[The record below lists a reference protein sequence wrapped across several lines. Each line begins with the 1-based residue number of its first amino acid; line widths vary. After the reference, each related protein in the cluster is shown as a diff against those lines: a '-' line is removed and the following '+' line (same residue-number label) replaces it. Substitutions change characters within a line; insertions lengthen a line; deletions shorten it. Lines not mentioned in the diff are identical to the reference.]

1 MKEFLEAGVHFG
13 HQRGRWNPK
22 MKPYIFDV
30 RDGIHIIDLQKTVDL
45 CKQAFEFVR
54 SVTAQGNKILF
65 VGTKKQAQQIVVE
78 EATRA
83 GQFYVTERWLGGT
96 LTNFKTI
103 REGINR
109 LKRIEDME
117 AKGIFDLL
125 PKKEVGSLK
134 KERVKL
140 LKVFNGIREM
150 KKLPAA
156 IFVIDPG
163 KEDIAVTEA
172 IRLGIPV
179 VAVVDTNC
187 DPDGIDYLM
196 PGNDD
201 AIKSIRLF
209 TSLVASACLEGF
221 QEFEKRLREEGKPAV
236 AEEEVEKPVS
246 ALDEFSISE
255 EPVII
260 VDPEKYRQEEPDIK
274 REPDA
279 SVTEKDVV
287 KKPEKK

>member
-30 RDGIHIIDLQKTVDL
+30 RDGIHIIDLQKTVEL
-45 CKQAFEFVR
+45 CKQACEFVK
-54 SVTAQGNKILF
+54 SITAQGSKVLF

-78 EATRA
+78 EATRSNM
-83 GQFYVTERWLGGT
+83 FYVTERWLGGT
-96 LTNFKTI
+96 LTNYKTI

-117 AKGIFDLL
+117 VKGIFDLL
-125 PKKEVGSLK
+125 PKKEVNGLK

-140 LKVFNGIREM
+140 LKVFKGIREM
-150 KKLPAA
+150 KKLPGAL
-156 IFVIDPG
+156 FVIDPG

-172 IRLGIPV
+172 VRLGIPV

-187 DPDGIDYLM
+187 DPDRIGYVM

-209 TSLVASACLEGF
+209 ASLVASACLEGV
-221 QEFEKRLREEGKPAV
+221 QEFEKRIRDEGKPV
-236 AEEEVEKPVS
+236 MEKEEAEKPVS
-246 ALDEFSISE
+246 ALDEFSIPE
-255 EPVII
+255 QPVII
-260 VDPEKYRQEEPDIK
+260 INPEEYAERDTPLPGATEPNADTP
-274 REPDA
+274 R
-279 SVTEKDVV
+279 
-287 KKPEKK
+287 KK

>member
-1 MKEFLEAGVHFG
+1 MPQFSMKEFLEAGVHFG

-30 RDGIHIIDLQKTVDL
+30 RDGIHIIDLQKTVEL
-45 CKQAFEFVR
+45 CKQACEFVK
-54 SVTAQGNKILF
+54 SITAQGSKVLF

-78 EATRA
+78 EATRSNM
-83 GQFYVTERWLGGT
+83 FYVTERWLGGT
-96 LTNFKTI
+96 LTNYKTI

-117 AKGIFDLL
+117 VKGIFDLL
-125 PKKEVGSLK
+125 PKKEVNGLK

-140 LKVFNGIREM
+140 LKVFKGIREM
-150 KKLPAA
+150 KKLPGAL
-156 IFVIDPG
+156 FVIDPG

-172 IRLGIPV
+172 VRLGIPV

-187 DPDGIDYLM
+187 DPDRIGYVM

-209 TSLVASACLEGF
+209 ASLVASACLEGV
-221 QEFEKRLREEGKPAV
+221 QEFEKRIRDEGKPV
-236 AEEEVEKPVS
+236 MEKEEAEKPVS
-246 ALDEFSISE
+246 ALDEFSIPE
-255 EPVII
+255 QPVII
-260 VDPEKYRQEEPDIK
+260 INPEEYAERDTPLPGATEPNADTP
-274 REPDA
+274 R
-279 SVTEKDVV
+279 
-287 KKPEKK
+287 KK